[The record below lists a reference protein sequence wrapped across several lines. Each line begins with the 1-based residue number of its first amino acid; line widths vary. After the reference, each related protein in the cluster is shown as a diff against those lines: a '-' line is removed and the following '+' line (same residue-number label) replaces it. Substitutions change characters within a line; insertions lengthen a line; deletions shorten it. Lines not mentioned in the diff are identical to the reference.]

1 MMKKGISWIQKQQCS
16 ATSPSKLLVSS
27 SMMGLK
33 HTRCFSSTCSKF
45 NAVVAS
51 SFYDLKA
58 KDIDG
63 NLVDFSLFKKKVCL
77 IVNINED
84 ELIRMSKGVVTH
96 PMEFKQLMEL
106 RLLYEKYGKKD
117 LNILAF
123 PSTEKEVTHEHTPP
137 QYNVDSILR
146 QPKEAQ
152 EDIKQVIHDTFK
164 VMSPIHLNTIN
175 EHEVFAFL
183 KEKAEELEKK
193 IARHPEQFEGE
204 DVSVIQMFTK
214 FLVNRKGQV
223 VARFGRDVEP
233 DQMNVWIEQLLA
245 EKP

>member
-1 MMKKGISWIQKQQCS
+1 
-16 ATSPSKLLVSS
+16 
-27 SMMGLK
+27 MGLK

-63 NLVDFSLFKKKVCL
+63 NLVDFSLF
-77 IVNINED
+77 
-84 ELIRMSKGVVTH
+84 
-96 PMEFKQLMEL
+96 
-106 RLLYEKYGKKD
+106 KKD

>member
-1 MMKKGISWIQKQQCS
+1 MKRLNFPKVFHDPKSQSGSAPFKRVLIRTQKPFPTITPPEQQQKIILTLS
-16 ATSPSKLLVSS
+16 RVSNP
-27 SMMGLK
+27 LYLQ
-33 HTRCFSSTCSKF
+33 TPTQ
-45 NAVVAS
+45 
-51 SFYDLKA
+51 D
-58 KDIDG
+58 D
-63 NLVDFSLFKKKVCL
+63 
-77 IVNINED
+77 D
-84 ELIRMSKGVVTH
+84 EKRMSKGVVTH

>member
-1 MMKKGISWIQKQQCS
+1 
-16 ATSPSKLLVSS
+16 
-27 SMMGLK
+27 MGLK

-84 ELIRMSKGVVTH
+84 ELIRMS
-96 PMEFKQLMEL
+96 
-106 RLLYEKYGKKD
+106 KD